1 MSASVKFNQ
10 QSLFTKAYRLLRTL
24 GEISKDD
31 YLKRDL
37 AQFTKDMLYK
47 RVKSGKGVNSD
58 RSAFEVTS
66 HQRLRPLSKNYKRYR
81 RTGIVEFEAFR
92 HHYNSAKG
100 RHLGGEKV
108 KVSINVG
115 KPALGEF
122 GTPEKSNLTFTGQLL
137 ASISINIKKFGF
149 TIYIPETKRRGENIT
164 NAQLARYVSQN
175 GRPFMNLTAGEIR
188 IVKSRMK
195 KTIQKSLKRLL
206 K

>member
-81 RTGIVEFEAFR
+81 RTGIVEFEAT
-92 HHYNSAKG
+92 NKKG
-100 RHLGGEKV
+100 KKV
-108 KVSINVG
+108 KASINVG